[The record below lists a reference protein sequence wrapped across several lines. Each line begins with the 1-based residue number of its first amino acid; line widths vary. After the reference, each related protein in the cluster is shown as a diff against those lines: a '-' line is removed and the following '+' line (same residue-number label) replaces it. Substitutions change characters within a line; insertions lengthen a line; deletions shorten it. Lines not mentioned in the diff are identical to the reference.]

1 MSSAPMTRVLVHGMF
16 RSGTTL
22 VSRMLGAPRG
32 NLVVA
37 DPFVYVFKAYR
48 ALLHERFGA
57 RSIRPEETTSD
68 WFQDPDHR
76 MHARYLD
83 ADLSESVPPAFME
96 RIRRDLIAWKSDQ
109 HPRLIERLGEL
120 RPGSFAE
127 LFGDLLDLCG
137 ELYGSGDL
145 SLLGT
150 KLSWCEEFL
159 PAAARA
165 LPDLRVL
172 LVTRDVRA
180 IAASQDHQRGP
191 GRGKRPL
198 LFYARHWRKAVGFAR
213 HLTLPD
219 SMPTGRIAHL
229 RYEDLVAD
237 PEAVLSRACDRLGI
251 PFHPDMV
258 RPECFRDPS
267 ESTGWRDNSSFPATG
282 SGIRSESADRWQATL
297 DPSARRT
304 LESLCGPELRW
315 MGYDLSGGS
324 SGSSCAAP
332 ERPLQR
338 LIAPGEPLPAELPT
352 WLQDQPAAEH
362 LTNPTERLL
371 EYGYEELRLQAI
383 EGLDLPPALVRQLF
397 PLPNSLARLR
407 GAWRAG
413 RQLNPVRQ
421 ESIFH

>member
-1 MSSAPMTRVLVHGMF
+1 MSKVPTSRVLVHGMF

-22 VSRMLGAPRG
+22 VSRMLGAPQG

-57 RSIRPEETTSD
+57 RPITPEETTSD
-68 WFQDPDHR
+68 WFLDPDHG
-76 MHARYLD
+76 MHARYLA
-83 ADLSESVPPAFME
+83 ADLAEDVPPASLE
-96 RIRRDLIAWKSDQ
+96 RIRRDLIAWKSEQ
-109 HPRLIERLGEL
+109 HPRLIERLGQIQ
-120 RPGSFAE
+120 PGSFAA
-127 LFGDLLDLCG
+127 LFEQLLELCG
-137 ELYGSGDL
+137 ELYGTGDL

-165 LPDLRVL
+165 LPDLRIL

-180 IAASQDHQRGP
+180 IAASQDHQTGP

-213 HLTLPD
+213 YLTLPGTL
-219 SMPTGRIAHL
+219 PAGRVAHL
-229 RYEDLVAD
+229 RYEDLIAN
-237 PEAVLSRACDRLGI
+237 PTAVLSGACDRLGI
-251 PFHPDMV
+251 PFERDMV

-267 ESTGWRDNSSFPATG
+267 ESAGWRDNSSFPATG
-282 SGIRSESADRWQATL
+282 AGIQKGAADRWRTKL

-304 LESLCGPELRW
+304 LESLCAPELRW
-315 MGYDLSGGS
+315 MGYGADAPEG
-324 SGSSCAAP
+324 AP

-338 LIAPGEPLPAELPT
+338 LVAPGEPLPGELPT
-352 WLQDQPAAEH
+352 WLQQQPAAEH
-362 LTNPTERLL
+362 LASPARRML

-383 EGLDLPPALVRQLF
+383 EGLELSPALVRQLF

-413 RQLNPVRQ
+413 RRANPVGQ
-421 ESIFH
+421 ESILH